1 MEDANCKPV
10 CHDVRRTSR
19 KKLEFIDE
27 EVSKLL
33 QAGIIEPILTNWQSG
48 IVVVPKPGPG
58 DEFRMCIDYVD
69 LNRLTKTV
77 KFPLP
82 NIEDI
87 M

>member
-1 MEDANCKPV
+1 LEDVNCKPV

-33 QAGIIEPILTNWQSG
+33 QEGIIEPILTNWLSG

-69 LNRLTKTV
+69 LNKLSKTV

-82 NIEDI
+82 NIENI